1 MFHRFR
7 SWWTPDVALDL
18 GTTSTRV
25 AIPGRGVVL
34 EEPSVIA
41 LDTASRR
48 ILGKGTCVGTLARQ
62 MLGRTPDSIQ
72 AVQPIRNGAITD
84 FELCEAMLS
93 YFLRKALK
101 GASGHPRVVVTV
113 PSGLSPVECRA
124 VFTSVERAGAERV
137 FLLPVTKAACIGAG
151 LPISEP
157 LASMVCDLGGGTSQV
172 SVMSLGDEVAG
183 QTLRVAGDHLDQAI
197 IDCLR
202 RQHALRISPHTAEQI
217 KLEVGSAVP
226 LDRELSIEIRGL
238 DVISGVAR
246 KVVVVSEEIRLTLA
260 DPLQQVVSGIRS
272 TIERCHPQLVADLA
286 DTGMVLTGGTAQL
299 RGIEQYLREQI
310 GIPVRRD
317 HDPERTAIRGA
328 LICLEH
334 FDLWRESLVTDGR

>member
-1 MFHRFR
+1 MQ
-7 SWWTPDVALDL
+7 
-18 GTTSTRV
+18 
-25 AIPGRGVVL
+25 GV
-34 EEPSVIA
+34 
-41 LDTASRR
+41 
-48 ILGKGTCVGTLARQ
+48 K
-62 MLGRTPDSIQ
+62 
-72 AVQPIRNGAITD
+72 
-84 FELCEAMLS
+84 
-93 YFLRKALK
+93 
-101 GASGHPRVVVTV
+101 GHPRVVVTV
-113 PSGLSPVECRA
+113 PSGLSPVESRA

-202 RQHALRISPHTAEQI
+202 RQHALRISAATAEQI
-217 KLEVGSAVP
+217 KLAVGSAVP
-226 LDRELSIEIRGL
+226 LDRELSFEVRGL

-246 KVVVVSEEIRLTLA
+246 KIVVVSEQIRLALA
-260 DPLQQVVSGIRS
+260 DPLQHIVSGIRS
-272 TIERCHPQLVADLA
+272 TIEQCHPQLVADLA
-286 DTGMVLTGGTAQL
+286 DTGLVVTGGTAQL
-299 RGIEQYLREQI
+299 RGIEAYLREQL

>member
-1 MFHRFR
+1 M
-7 SWWTPDVALDL
+7 ALDL

-41 LDTASRR
+41 LDTATRR

-62 MLGRTPDSIQ
+62 MLGRTPDSIS

-84 FELCEAMLS
+84 FELCEAMIS
-93 YFLRKALK
+93 YFLRKAMQGAK
-101 GASGHPRVVVTV
+101 GYPRVVVTV
-113 PSGLSPVECRA
+113 PSGLSPVESRA

-202 RQHALRISPHTAEQI
+202 RQHALRISAATAEQI
-217 KLEVGSAVP
+217 KLAVGSAVP
-226 LDRELSIEIRGL
+226 LDRELSFEVRGL

-246 KVVVVSEEIRLTLA
+246 KIIVVSEQIRFALA
-260 DPLQQVVSGIRS
+260 DPLQHIVSGIRS
-272 TIERCHPQLVADLA
+272 TIEQCHPQLVADLA
-286 DTGMVLTGGTAQL
+286 DTGLVVTGGTAQL
-299 RGIEQYLREQI
+299 RGIEAYLREQL

>member
-7 SWWTPDVALDL
+7 RWWTPDVALDL

-41 LDTASRR
+41 LDTATRR

-62 MLGRTPDSIQ
+62 MLGRTPDSIS

-84 FELCEAMLS
+84 FELCEAMIS
-93 YFLRKALK
+93 YFLRKAMQ
-101 GASGHPRVVVTV
+101 GAKGHPRVVVTV
-113 PSGLSPVECRA
+113 PSGLSPVESRA

-202 RQHALRISPHTAEQI
+202 RQHALRISAATAEQI
-217 KLEVGSAVP
+217 KLAVGSAVP
-226 LDRELSIEIRGL
+226 LDRELSFEVRGL

-246 KVVVVSEEIRLTLA
+246 KIVVVSEQIRLALS
-260 DPLQQVVSGIRS
+260 DPLQHIVSGIRS
-272 TIERCHPQLVADLA
+272 TIEQCHPQLVADLA
-286 DTGMVLTGGTAQL
+286 DTGLVVTGGTAQL
-299 RGIEQYLREQI
+299 RGIEAYLREQL

>member
-1 MFHRFR
+1 M
-7 SWWTPDVALDL
+7 ALDL

-41 LDTASRR
+41 LDTATRR

-84 FELCEAMLS
+84 FELCEAMVS
-93 YFLRKALK
+93 YFLRKAMQ
-101 GASGHPRVVVTV
+101 GAKGHPRVVVTV
-113 PSGLSPVECRA
+113 PSGLSPVESRA

-197 IDCLR
+197 IDYLR
-202 RQHALRISPHTAEQI
+202 RQHSLRISAATAEQI
-217 KLEVGSAVP
+217 KLAVGSAVP
-226 LDRELSIEIRGL
+226 LDRELSFEVRGL

-246 KVVVVSEEIRLTLA
+246 KIIVVSEQIRLVLA
-260 DPLQQVVSGIRS
+260 DPLQHIVSGIRS
-272 TIERCHPQLVADLA
+272 TIEQCHPQLVADLA
-286 DTGMVLTGGTAQL
+286 DTGLVVTGGTAQL
-299 RGIEQYLREQI
+299 RGIEAYLREQL

>member
-7 SWWTPDVALDL
+7 RWWTPDVALDL

-34 EEPSVIA
+34 QEPSVIA
-41 LDTASRR
+41 IDTTTRR

-84 FELCEAMLS
+84 FELCEAMVS
-93 YFLRKALK
+93 YFLRKAMQ
-101 GASGHPRVVVTV
+101 GAKGHPRVVVTV
-113 PSGLSPVECRA
+113 PSGLSPVESRA

-183 QTLRVAGDHLDQAI
+183 QTLRVAGDHLDQAV

-202 RQHALRISPHTAEQI
+202 RQHALRISTATAEQI
-217 KLEVGSAVP
+217 KLAVGSAVS
-226 LDRELSIEIRGL
+226 LDRELSYEVRGL

-246 KVVVVSEEIRLTLA
+246 KIVVVSEEIRLALA
-260 DPLQQVVSGIRS
+260 DPLQHIVSGIRS
-272 TIERCHPQLVADLA
+272 TIEQCHPQLVADLA
-286 DTGMVLTGGTAQL
+286 DTGLVVSGGTAQL
-299 RGIEQYLREQI
+299 RGMETYLREQL
-310 GIPVRRD
+310 GIPVRCD
-317 HDPERTAIRGA
+317 HDPEHTAIRGA

>member
-7 SWWTPDVALDL
+7 RWWTPDVALDL

-41 LDTASRR
+41 LDTATRR

-84 FELCEAMLS
+84 FELCEAMVS
-93 YFLRKALK
+93 YFLRKAMQ
-101 GASGHPRVVVTV
+101 GAKGHPRVVVTV
-113 PSGLSPVECRA
+113 PSGLSPVESRA

-197 IDCLR
+197 IDYLR
-202 RQHALRISPHTAEQI
+202 RQHSLRISAATAEQI
-217 KLEVGSAVP
+217 KLAVGSAVP
-226 LDRELSIEIRGL
+226 LDRELSFEVRGL

-246 KVVVVSEEIRLTLA
+246 KIIVVSEQIRLVLA
-260 DPLQQVVSGIRS
+260 DPLQHIVSGIRS
-272 TIERCHPQLVADLA
+272 TIEQCHPQLVADLA
-286 DTGMVLTGGTAQL
+286 DTGLVVTGGTAQL
-299 RGIEQYLREQI
+299 RGIEAYLREQL

>member
-7 SWWTPDVALDL
+7 RWWTPDVALDL

-41 LDTASRR
+41 LDTATRR
-48 ILGKGTCVGTLARQ
+48 ILGQGTCVGTLARQ
-62 MLGRTPDSIQ
+62 MLGRTPDSIS

-84 FELCEAMLS
+84 FELCEAMVS
-93 YFLRKALK
+93 YFLRKAMQGTK
-101 GASGHPRVVVTV
+101 GHPRVVVTV
-113 PSGLSPVECRA
+113 PSSLSPVESRA

-202 RQHALRISPHTAEQI
+202 RQHALRISAATAEQI
-217 KLEVGSAVP
+217 KLAVGSAVP
-226 LDRELSIEIRGL
+226 LDRELSFEVRGL

-246 KVVVVSEEIRLTLA
+246 KIVVTSEQIRLALA
-260 DPLQQVVSGIRS
+260 DPLQHIVSGIRS
-272 TIERCHPQLVADLA
+272 TIEQCHPQLVADLA
-286 DTGMVLTGGTAQL
+286 DTGLVVTGGTSQL
-299 RGIEQYLREQI
+299 RGLEAYLREQL